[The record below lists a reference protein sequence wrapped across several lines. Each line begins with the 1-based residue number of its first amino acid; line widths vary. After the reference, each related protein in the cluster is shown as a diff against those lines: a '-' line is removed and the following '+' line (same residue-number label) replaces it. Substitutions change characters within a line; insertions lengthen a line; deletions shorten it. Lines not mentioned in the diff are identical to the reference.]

1 MQKVR
6 VGDLELS
13 ISPRKLI
20 NYIEKVQFIK
30 SRRPT
35 PWDLM
40 KGVPKTLSVADYTAY
55 VETAMKTVYTHASAV
70 GIQEEIDFDTSPEGF
85 FWTLWKCMVPDRA
98 SVKKKVTM
106 AEASAVQEP
115 WEAGLLK
122 ARALWEA
129 ATDDEKRQIRM
140 ALDASDQMRQVKNSD
155 GPPETNSPEAG
166 PKE

>member
-1 MQKVR
+1 
-6 VGDLELS
+6 
-13 ISPRKLI
+13 
-20 NYIEKVQFIK
+20 
-30 SRRPT
+30 
-35 PWDLM
+35 
-40 KGVPKTLSVADYTAY
+40 
-55 VETAMKTVYTHASAV
+55 
-70 GIQEEIDFDTSPEGF
+70 
-85 FWTLWKCMVPDRA
+85 MVPDRA

>member
-1 MQKVR
+1 MQRVR

-13 ISPRKLI
+13 ISPRRLI

-30 SRRPT
+30 SRRPA

-70 GIQEEIDFDTSPEGF
+70 GIQEEMDFDTSAEGF
-85 FWTLWKCMVPDRA
+85 YWSLWKCMVPDRS
-98 SVKKKVTM
+98 SVRARVSM
-106 AEASAVQEP
+106 ADAGSSQEP
-115 WEAGLLK
+115 WEAGVLRAK
-122 ARALWEA
+122 ALWEA
-129 ATDDEKRQIRM
+129 ANDDEKRQIRM

-155 GPPETNSPEAG
+155 GPPETNSPEPG
-166 PKE
+166 LKE

>member
-13 ISPRKLI
+13 ISPRRLI
-20 NYIEKVQFIK
+20 NYIEKVEFIK
-30 SRRPT
+30 SRRPA

-40 KGVPKTLSVADYTAY
+40 KGVPKNLSVADYTAY

-85 FWTLWKCMVPDRA
+85 YWTLWKCATMDAPQKQTFGNRVPDP
-98 SVKKKVTM
+98 
-106 AEASAVQEP
+106 EP
-115 WEAGLLK
+115 WRKGIQQAK
-122 ARALWEA
+122 ACWEA